1 MSTRTRVKFR
11 RREVALRRVEYV
23 LRGPDPA
30 AGDKDYDRYENDR
43 LEVMGII
50 QRECGSTQ
58 PRDLRLVDSDEGMV
72 ISYEV
77 QRVELH

>member
-1 MSTRTRVKFR
+1 MSTAQEAKYT
-11 RREVALRRVEYV
+11 RREVAVRRVEYV

-30 AGDKDYDRYENDR
+30 VGDADYDRYEEDR

-50 QRECGSTQ
+50 AAECAGVPQ
-58 PRDLRLVDSDEGMV
+58 DLRLVDSDEGMV

-77 QRVELH
+77 QRVVLP